1 MAGRDDIVVVLDI
14 GITLVLGTDDDLTRM
29 MHVRS
34 CDRTDL
40 PRHGSREQEEVTL
53 LGHLSEDGL

>member
-29 MHVRS
+29 MHVRG

-53 LGHLSEDGL
+53 LGNLC